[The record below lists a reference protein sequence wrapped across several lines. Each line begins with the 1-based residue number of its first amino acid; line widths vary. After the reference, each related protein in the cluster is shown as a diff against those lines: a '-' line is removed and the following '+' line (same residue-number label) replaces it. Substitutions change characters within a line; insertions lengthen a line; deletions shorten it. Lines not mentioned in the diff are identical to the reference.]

1 MINSI
6 NSAMQ
11 MPAMPKQ
18 NTALT
23 SEQKEKAQ
31 DILSNFSVDELT
43 GDDALS
49 IVESFKELGI
59 SPGKELEQLMAY
71 NGFDAKS
78 IGDMARE
85 NGADMPPPRP
95 QQSVSSSNE
104 LVSFLEELLEN
115 LEGDLSEDDKTSILS
130 AVQDKFG
137 LEEKDSIVD
146 VKA

>member
-59 SPGKELEQLMAY
+59 SPGKELEQLMAD